1 MMTITTEN
9 FILLVSA
16 LLILGAYMIYR
27 HGQKTYDRG
36 ITDAVLMHREGR
48 LKYKDSLDGDGK
60 KMVDIKIEPIDDE
73 D

>member
-1 MMTITTEN
+1 MMTIPTEN

-16 LLILGAYMIYR
+16 LLTLGAYMIYR

-36 ITDAVLMHREGR
+36 ITDAVLMHRQGR
-48 LKYKDSLDGDGK
+48 LKYRDYLDDNGK
-60 KMVDIKIEPIDDE
+60 KMVDIDIEPLDE

>member
-9 FILLVSA
+9 FILLVGS
-16 LLILGAYMIYR
+16 LLTLGAYMIYR

-36 ITDAVLMHREGR
+36 ITDAVLMHRQGR
-48 LKYKDSLDGDGK
+48 LKYRDYLDDNGK
-60 KMVDIKIEPIDDE
+60 KMVDIDIEPLDE

>member
-9 FILLVSA
+9 FILLVGA
-16 LLILGAYMIYR
+16 LLTLGAYMIYR

-36 ITDAVLMHREGR
+36 ITDAVLMHRQGR
-48 LKYKDSLDGDGK
+48 LKYKDYLDDNGK
-60 KMVDIKIEPIDDE
+60 KMVDIDIEPLDE

>member
-36 ITDAVLMHREGR
+36 ITDAVLMHRKGR
-48 LKYKDSLDGDGK
+48 LKYKDYLNDEGV
-60 KMVDIKIEPIDDE
+60 KMVNIEIEPIDE
-73 D
+73 E

>member
-9 FILLVSA
+9 FILLVST
-16 LLILGAYMIYR
+16 LLTLGAYMIYR

-36 ITDAVLMHREGR
+36 ITDAVLMHRQGR
-48 LKYKDSLDGDGK
+48 LKYKDYLDDNGK
-60 KMVDIKIEPIDDE
+60 KMVDIQIEPIDE

>member
-9 FILLVSA
+9 FILLVCA

-36 ITDAVLMHREGR
+36 ITDAVLMHRQGR
-48 LKYKDSLDGDGK
+48 LKYKDYLDDNGK
-60 KMVDIKIEPIDDE
+60 KMVDIQIDPLDE

>member
-9 FILLVSA
+9 FILLVGA
-16 LLILGAYMIYR
+16 LLTLGAYMIYR

-36 ITDAVLMHREGR
+36 ITDAVLMHRQGR
-48 LKYKDSLDGDGK
+48 LKYKDYLDDKGK
-60 KMVDIKIEPIDDE
+60 RMVDIQIDPLDE

>member
-9 FILLVSA
+9 FVFLVSA

-36 ITDAVLMHREGR
+36 ITDAILMHRQGR
-48 LKYKDSLDGDGK
+48 LKYKDYINDKGV
-60 KMVDIKIEPIDDE
+60 KMVTIEIEPIDE
-73 D
+73 E

>member
-36 ITDAVLMHREGR
+36 ITDAILMHRQGR
-48 LKYKDSLDGDGK
+48 LKYKDYINDKGV
-60 KMVDIKIEPIDDE
+60 KMVTIEIEPIDE
-73 D
+73 E